1 MLNAWTYRIYRCTKS
16 LATFLTVWN
25 ALPIILRG
33 RSPPW
38 SFSRGLPSFDPRL
51 AGMTRAN
58 PYGKPAAF
66 PKIWQV
72 GKPMITIFLT
82 TPDRSFAIRS
92 PCRIISL
99 FFAFFLAHV
108 IQRIAPQE
116 QLNLMAE
123 NAVVI
128 AAAWQRR
135 WIEFRDPDQYESG
148 YPQVNVYVTMERST
162 VLLMG
167 KSTIFNGII
176 TVCNG

>member
-99 FFAFFLAHV
+99 FFAFFFSPCHPEDCASGTAEPNGRECCGDCRRLTEAV
-108 IQRIAPQE
+108 DRI
-116 QLNLMAE
+116 
-123 NAVVI
+123 
-128 AAAWQRR
+128 
-135 WIEFRDPDQYESG
+135 SG
-148 YPQVNVYVTMERST
+148 PWSVRIRIPS
-162 VLLMG
+162 G
-167 KSTIFNGII
+167 KRLRNYGKIHRAING
-176 TVCNG
+176 